1 MHFKVAVRIS
11 KQVVPSMFSG
21 QTSTCNNHRTSHAV
35 SNVYKH
41 SVTGSGREKYS
52 RRYKDTCIHRSLYMR
67 SSHLSATLA

>member
-35 SNVYKH
+35 SNGMCTNTVSQVAVERSIVGARIHVYTDH
-41 SVTGSGREKYS
+41 C
-52 RRYKDTCIHRSLYMR
+52 TCAVLISQPL
-67 SSHLSATLA
+67 